1 MPHQREVIRK
11 KIRDLIVAG
20 ATVAGSRVYP
30 SRVLPL
36 RGLELPAIAVY
47 TLDETV
53 AGESLATA
61 PRELT
66 RDLSVV
72 IEAWVK
78 AGAVTDPK
86 VEQVDDRMD
95 ALAEQIEN
103 IMHGDPYL
111 GGEAGESILTGTE
124 TEIVEEGDRTLGLL
138 LLSYRVTYRTLAP
151 IAPVLVD
158 DFETVGT
165 EHNVTDATFATID
178 PSRPETAHDD
188 FEVQP

>member
-36 RGLELPAIAVY
+36 RGIELPAIAVY

-53 AGESLATA
+53 SGDSLATA

-95 ALAEQIEN
+95 ELAEQIET
-103 IMHGDPYL
+103 IMHADPYL

-151 IAPVLVD
+151 IAPVLAD
-158 DFETVGT
+158 DFNTIGT
-165 EHNVTDATFATID
+165 EYNVTETAFPTID
-178 PSRPETAHDD
+178 PARPETAHDD
-188 FEVQP
+188 LEVQP